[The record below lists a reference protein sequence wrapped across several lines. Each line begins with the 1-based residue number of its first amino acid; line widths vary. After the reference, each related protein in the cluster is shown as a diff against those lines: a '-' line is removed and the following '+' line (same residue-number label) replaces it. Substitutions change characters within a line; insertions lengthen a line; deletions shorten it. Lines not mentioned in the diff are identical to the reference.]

1 MKSMILTAV
10 DLVRNKSSQITNTNL
25 VQPEEIKKW
34 MDQHGKPVSKAQA
47 GKISETMDVT
57 GDEKIS
63 YEEFLTMIAARL
75 LVLKLQN

>member
-1 MKSMILTAV
+1 MRT
-10 DLVRNKSSQITNTNL
+10 L

-57 GDEKIS
+57 GDDRIS

-75 LVLKLQN
+75 LVLKLQNWSQINPVLGF